1 MYSNGKDSNLTKKGL
16 LIILVE
22 IIIPLQGL
30 IFLQTCILSVTL
42 LRAVLSLNV
51 ITLCIPHFCTLKLYQ
66 ISKQIKK
73 DFFLIMGC
81 LLSFS
86 FVSHI
91 LPTPTVGAYRKML
104 NGYDN
109 YYLKAHYG
117 KICID

>member
-1 MYSNGKDSNLTKKGL
+1 
-16 LIILVE
+16 
-22 IIIPLQGL
+22 
-30 IFLQTCILSVTL
+30 
-42 LRAVLSLNV
+42 
-51 ITLCIPHFCTLKLYQ
+51 
-66 ISKQIKK
+66 
-73 DFFLIMGC
+73 MGC